1 MKFSIFLCIKDGL
14 FLPRWKTEIR
24 AAAPGVVLFEIQKGK
39 MIIKVCNRGMKNG
52 VNSAGVTLLL
62 RSGAGCFSG

>member
-39 MIIKVCNRGMKNG
+39 MIIKVCNRGGEKRG
-52 VNSAGVTLLL
+52 LTPRA
-62 RSGAGCFSG
+62 

>member
-1 MKFSIFLCIKDGL
+1 VNYEIFNFSLHQRRLL

-39 MIIKVCNRGMKNG
+39 MIIKVCNRGGEKRG
-52 VNSAGVTLLL
+52 LTPRA
-62 RSGAGCFSG
+62 